1 MALRNVRHS
10 ARTQKLLGIYVLG
23 GGGKVMGWV
32 KLTRIFIQKYPSGK
46 CDSSTDVTSA
56 LCVCVCVLGP
66 SYAIIW
72 NCRQKQ
78 LWILPCL
85 SCDRDRPLSS
95 SCWWETL
102 LYSGV
107 SPFLLS
113 AWLILGCGTSYQH

>member
-1 MALRNVRHS
+1 MPLFGIVDKSSFGSSHLSCGRDRPLS
-10 ARTQKLLGIYVLG
+10 SSCWWETLLYCGVQQAEPF
-23 GGGKVMGWV
+23 
-32 KLTRIFIQKYPSGK
+32 RS
-46 CDSSTDVTSA
+46 
-56 LCVCVCVLGP
+56 CVCVRARVRACVLGP